1 MIFGLVNLYKLQL
14 MIFFGLLTL
23 NEEERVKTK
32 IEEFIAIALLAI
44 VLAGTTGPA
53 GAEELIKPIRSDDGL
68 YHHEWFKQS
77 FLDLKDDLQEAD
89 EAGKRLAII
98 FEQVGC
104 IYCKKM
110 QTEVLAQKSIN
121 DFVRKSFEVVQMN
134 LWGSRN
140 VTDFDGKVMSEKA
153 LAKRWGVIFT
163 PTIVFLPEFSAL
175 SPGTPGHE
183 IKVASMPGAFEG
195 MTFKAMFEWVKAK
208 GYQGDE
214 HFQKYV
220 ISKMNERRAQ

>member
-1 MIFGLVNLYKLQL
+1 MVSLDSLNLD
-14 MIFFGLLTL
+14 
-23 NEEERVKTK
+23 EEDRMNMK
-32 IEEFIAIALLAI
+32 IVEFLATAW
-44 VLAGTTGPA
+44 LAVVVTGVPGPA
-53 GAEELIKPIRSDDGL
+53 TAEDLIKPTRSDDGL
-68 YHHEWFKQS
+68 YHHEWFKDS

-104 IYCKKM
+104 IYCTKM

-121 DFVRKSFEVVQMN
+121 DYVRKNFDVVQMN

-140 VTDFDGKVMSEKA
+140 VTDFDGKVMPEKT

-163 PTIVFLPEFSAL
+163 PTIVFLPELAAL
-175 SPGTPGHE
+175 SPGKPGHE
-183 IKVASMPGAFEG
+183 IKVASMPGAFG
-195 MTFKAMFEWVKAK
+195 GLTFKAMFEWVKAK
-208 GYQGDE
+208 GYQGNE

-220 ISKMNERRAQ
+220 IFKMNERRTQ